1 MITVVPF
8 EMEHLD
14 LLIPTLRDHDA
25 KMVVLH
31 GGEVALRQMFE
42 ALSKF
47 AIMNSFVTERGEVVA
62 VWVFVQKWPGVAQCF
77 AWTST
82 LVDVMPKEFWKACKR
97 GLESAQEAIEC
108 HRMEADVRLDHPH
121 GVRWLQKLGF
131 KIEGCMRQYGV
142 DKMDS
147 YLLGK
152 VW

>member
-31 GGEVALRQMFE
+31 GGDVALRQMFE

-62 VWVFVQKWPGVAQCF
+62 VWVFVQKWPGVAQCQ
-77 AWTST
+77 SC
-82 LVDVMPKEFWKACKR
+82 M
-97 GLESAQEAIEC
+97 
-108 HRMEADVRLDHPH
+108 VRCQP
-121 GVRWLQKLGF
+121 W
-131 KIEGCMRQYGV
+131 C
-142 DKMDS
+142 
-147 YLLGK
+147 
-152 VW
+152 